1 MWALKAAQ
9 QREALQKRQAAQR
22 KALSAKLPKQD
33 VWRKWLER
41 EAAQG
46 DEAAQAALRGIRYRE
61 QRNKS
66 KQVDG
71 IEGEELDPLRK
82 LTLAGLDAQ
91 IDHKRQLVLYRDAQ
105 GRDKFT
111 DTGPRIVMHDKSDDS
126 LEAALRMASQKYGGK
141 VDITGSSE
149 FRERAARQAVRL
161 GIEVVDADLQA
172 IVQDEQQRRQRPPQ
186 LSPTAVEKSAPDA
199 AKSLKPQDTAA
210 LPEMRAVDAALT
222 AWQQAQTHAAR
233 TRAVQDWMRGME
245 RIEKVG
251 GGVAA
256 ANAHS
261 RKALGG
267 RYAGFMREVGGL
279 AKKRQRSDQS

>member
-1 MWALKAAQ
+1 
-9 QREALQKRQAAQR
+9 
-22 KALSAKLPKQD
+22 LPKQE

-61 QRNKS
+61 QRNKG

-82 LTLAGLDAQ
+82 LTLAGLEAQ
-91 IDHKRQLVLYRDAQ
+91 IDHLRQFVLYRDAQ

-111 DTGPRIVMHDKSDDS
+111 DTGPRIVMHDKGDDS
-126 LEAALRMASQKYGGK
+126 LEAALRMAAKKYGGK
-141 VDITGSSE
+141 VDITGSSA

-161 GIEVVDADLQA
+161 GIEVMDADLQA
-172 IVQDEQQRRQRPPQ
+172 VVQDEQARSQPSRQPRPHLMDVVQGTTAQQIEAETRAREQR
-186 LSPTAVEKSAPDA
+186 VA
-199 AKSLKPQDTAA
+199 AILARAGAA
-210 LPEMRAVDAALT
+210 EPKAEIDPSGMRAVDAALT
-222 AWQQAQTHAAR
+222 AWQQAKTDAAR
-233 TRAVQDWMRGME
+233 SRAVQDWMQGME
-245 RIEKVG
+245 RIEQQG
-251 GGVAA
+251 GDVAA

-267 RYAGFMREVGGL
+267 NYAGFMQEVGGL
-279 AKKRQRSDQS
+279 ARQRSRPDLGR

>member
-1 MWALKAAQ
+1 
-9 QREALQKRQAAQR
+9 
-22 KALSAKLPKQD
+22 
-33 VWRKWLER
+33 
-41 EAAQG
+41 
-46 DEAAQAALRGIRYRE
+46 
-61 QRNKS
+61 
-66 KQVDG
+66 DG

-172 IVQDEQQRRQRPPQ
+172 IVQDELRRRQPPQ

-222 AWQQAQTHAAR
+222 AWQQAKNEATDASALR
-233 TRAVQDWMRGME
+233 EWMQGME
-245 RIEKVG
+245 RIEPP
-251 GGVAA
+251 AA
-256 ANAHS
+256 DAATENAH
-261 RKALGG
+261 RHQAPEPRPLP
-267 RYAGFMREVGGL
+267 RARE
-279 AKKRQRSDQS
+279 RQRGGPQR